1 MSVMPDSGWFT
12 GSSLPEAGKMLADVV
27 WMLRCRTRRRIF
39 APSARVYLLRPDG
52 QPVVNPSGD
61 LLIPSAPVLDHAL
74 RVDLAIDGIDAV
86 LGAFTTMWKAR
97 RAGRCPFEPV
107 AALVVVRPGP
117 LEILEEDRA
126 WGRAWLVA
134 CGVVDVTAGPVY
146 AASRAGWVDVGVGV
160 PVTVPRLRVV
170 RSAAG

>member
-1 MSVMPDSGWFT
+1 MSVMPDSGWFM
-12 GSSLPEAGKMLADVV
+12 SSLPEAGNMLANVV

-52 QPVVNPSGD
+52 LPVANPSAD
-61 LLIPSAPVLDHAL
+61 LLIPSTPLLDHAL
-74 RVDLAIDGIDAV
+74 RVDLAVDGIDAV
-86 LGAFTTMWKAR
+86 LRSFITMWQAR
-97 RAGRCPFEPV
+97 RAGPCPFEPI

-134 CGVVDVTAGPVY
+134 CGVVGVTAGPVY
-146 AASRAGWVDVGVGV
+146 AASRSGWVDVGVGV
-160 PVTVPRLRVV
+160 PVTVPRLRIV
-170 RSAAG
+170 RPAPR

>member
-1 MSVMPDSGWFT
+1 
-12 GSSLPEAGKMLADVV
+12 MLANVV
-27 WMLRCRTRRRIF
+27 WMLRCRTRRRTF

-52 QPVVNPSGD
+52 QPVADPSGD
-61 LLIPSAPVLDHAL
+61 LLTPSTPVLDHAL
-74 RVDLAIDGIDAV
+74 RVDLTIDGIDAV
-86 LGAFTTMWKAR
+86 LRSFTTMWKAR
-97 RAGRCPFEPV
+97 RGGRCPFDPI

-134 CGVVDVTAGPVY
+134 CGVVNVNAGPVY

-160 PVTVPRLRVV
+160 PTTVPRLRIVQ
-170 RSAAG
+170 SAPK